1 MGGVPRLGKDTPTAG
16 YHRIGGKDE
25 TALMTGV
32 DDPGLFTG
40 QSQGMVGWFFVAQ
53 GRFIN
58 MWGVHLV
65 GVDADSFK

>member
-1 MGGVPRLGKDTPTAG
+1 MGGIPRLGKDTPAAG

-40 QSQGMVGWFFVAQ
+40 QSQGMVGGFFVAQ

-58 MWGVHLV
+58 MRGVHLV